1 MTLRWRWR
9 YEIHR
14 KDVGRGSL
22 VASGGVGSVAEV
34 ADIAKKNPQMKIR
47 ILAPLDE
54 TQDERAKLA
63 ALNVERL
70 FP

>member
-1 MTLRWRWR
+1 MTRRWR

-22 VASGGVGSVAEV
+22 VASGSVDSVREV
-34 ADIAKKNPQMKIR
+34 ANIAKANPQMKIR
-47 ILAPLDE
+47 IMAPLDQ
-54 TQDERAKLA
+54 TRDERDTLA
-63 ALNVERL
+63 TLNVELL